1 MAQKNY
7 AQMPTKKL
15 NALLETVTDESE
27 KAAIEEVL
35 VKRGQLAPGDN
46 APATVNPNAEL
57 SAEEQAAI
65 DAANGTDANGTD
77 ADASE
82 KQVAAA
88 KKVKVKLTD
97 EERAALAAKLREEAV
112 GHKCQVVPFNSI
124 EWVNGVV
131 VAIVEEKRTNKCL
144 YAVKADDGRRI
155 IKSYDSELI
164 KIFDETVELT
174 RAPRGGKPKEEL
186 PVWTNEEVEKA
197 VQEVIGNVGKQI
209 KYVETGALGV
219 EIENAPTILGRI
231 ISLVP
236 NKRNHTI
243 LYRIE
248 IQPDEDAPEGTPK
261 KYTHKITTNDKL
273 AIAEELDDEGKKI
286 NEAFIARRN
295 GERKNLTAKTP
306 EEALAIAEQQL
317 KKAEEHKAKA
327 EEQKA
332 KAEAYI
338 EKWTTKIEEI
348 KAKIGKD
355 NSEAEAAPS
364 EENAGSETGTND
376 GQSDDLM

>member
-35 VKRGQLAPGDN
+35 AKRSQLAPDNN

-57 SAEEQAAI
+57 SAEEQTAI
-65 DAANGTDANGTD
+65 DAADGTD

-82 KQVAAA
+82 KPAIA
-88 KKVKVKLTD
+88 KKVKAKSTD

-124 EWVNGVV
+124 EWVNGVI

-144 YAVKADDGRRI
+144 YAVKANDGRRI
-155 IKSYDSELI
+155 VKAYGSELI
-164 KIFDETVELT
+164 KISDEVVELT
-174 RAPRGGKPKEEL
+174 RTPHGGKSSKGEFPEWTHEEIE
-186 PVWTNEEVEKA
+186 NA

-209 KYVETGALGV
+209 SYVETGALGA
-219 EIENAPTILGRI
+219 EIENAPTIFGRI

-236 NKRNHTI
+236 NKHNRTI

-248 IQPDEDAPEGTPK
+248 IQPAEDAPEGTPK
-261 KYTHKITTNDKL
+261 KYAHKVTTNGKL
-273 AIAEELDDEGKKI
+273 VIAEELDDEGKKI

-295 GERKNLTAKTP
+295 GERKTPTVKAP

-327 EEQKA
+327 EA
-332 KAEAYI
+332 SI
-338 EKWTTKIEEI
+338 EKWTAKIEEI
-348 KAKIGKD
+348 KAKIGND

-364 EENAGSETGTND
+364 EENAGSETGAND
-376 GQSDDLM
+376 GQSDDLI

>member
-27 KAAIEEVL
+27 KAAIEKVL
-35 VKRGQLAPGDN
+35 AKRGQLAPGDN

-65 DAANGTDANGTD
+65 DAANGTDA
-77 ADASE
+77 DASE
-82 KQVAAA
+82 KQAATA
-88 KKVKVKLTD
+88 KKVKPTD

-124 EWVNGVV
+124 EWVNGVI

-155 IKSYDSELI
+155 VKAYGSELI
-164 KIFDETVELT
+164 KISDETVELT
-174 RAPRGGKPKEEL
+174 RTPRGGKSKDEL
-186 PVWTNEEVEKA
+186 PEWTHEEIEKA

-209 KYVETGALGV
+209 SYVETGALGA
-219 EIENAPTILGRI
+219 EIKNAPTILGRI

-236 NKRNHTI
+236 NKRNRTI

-248 IQPDEDAPEGTPK
+248 IQPAEDAPEGTPK
-261 KYTHKITTNDKL
+261 KYAHKVTTNDKL

-295 GERKNLTAKTP
+295 GERKTSTAKTP

-327 EEQKA
+327 EA
-332 KAEAYI
+332 SI
-338 EKWTTKIEEI
+338 EKWTAKIEEI
-348 KAKIGKD
+348 KAKISKD

-364 EENAGSETGTND
+364 EENAGSEASAND

>member
-15 NALLETVTDESE
+15 NDLLEKVTDENE
-27 KAAIEEVL
+27 KAAIEQVL
-35 VKRGQLAPGDN
+35 AKRGQLAPGDN
-46 APATVNPNAEL
+46 APATVNPNAKL

-65 DAANGTDANGTD
+65 DAANGTDA
-77 ADASE
+77 DASE
-82 KQVAAA
+82 KQADTA
-88 KKVKVKLTD
+88 KKVKPTD
-97 EERAALAAKLREEAV
+97 EERAALAAKLREEAI

-124 EWVNGVV
+124 EWVNGII

-144 YAVKADDGRRI
+144 YAIKADDGRRI
-155 IKSYDSELI
+155 VKAYGSELI
-164 KIFDETVELT
+164 KISDETVELT
-174 RAPRGGKPKEEL
+174 RTPRGGKSKEEF
-186 PVWTNEEVEKA
+186 PEWTHEEIEKA
-197 VQEVIGNVGKQI
+197 IQEVIGNVGKQI
-209 KYVETGALGV
+209 SYVETGALGA

-248 IQPDEDAPEGTPK
+248 IQPAEDAPEGTPK
-261 KYTHKITTNDKL
+261 KYAHKVTTNDKL

-295 GERKNLTAKTP
+295 GERKTPTAKTP

-327 EEQKA
+327 EA
-332 KAEAYI
+332 SI
-338 EKWTTKIEEI
+338 EKWTAKIEEI
-348 KAKIGKD
+348 KAKIGKEIGKD

-364 EENAGSETGTND
+364 EENAGSETSTND

>member
-35 VKRGQLAPGDN
+35 AKRGQLAPGNN

-65 DAANGTDANGTD
+65 DAANGTDA
-77 ADASE
+77 DASE
-82 KQVAAA
+82 KQAATA
-88 KKVKVKLTD
+88 KKVKAKPTD
-97 EERAALAAKLREEAV
+97 EERVALAAKLREEAV

-124 EWVNGVV
+124 EWVNGVI

-155 IKSYDSELI
+155 VKAYGSELI
-164 KIFDETVELT
+164 KISDEVVELT
-174 RAPRGGKPKEEL
+174 RTPRGGKSKEEL
-186 PVWTNEEVEKA
+186 PEWTHEEIEKA

-209 KYVETGALGV
+209 SYVETGALGA

-248 IQPDEDAPEGTPK
+248 IQPAEDAPEGTPK
-261 KYTHKITTNDKL
+261 KYAHKVTTNDKL

-295 GERKNLTAKTP
+295 GERKTPTAKTP

-327 EEQKA
+327 EA
-332 KAEAYI
+332 SI
-338 EKWTTKIEEI
+338 EKWTAKIEEI
-348 KAKIGKD
+348 KVKIGKD

-364 EENAGSETGTND
+364 EENAGSETGANE

>member
-27 KAAIEEVL
+27 KAAIEKVL
-35 VKRGQLAPGDN
+35 AMRGQLAHGND

-65 DAANGTDANGTD
+65 DAANGSD
-77 ADASE
+77 ADAPGKPATE
-82 KQVAAA
+82 
-88 KKVKVKLTD
+88 KKVKVKPTD
-97 EERAALAAKLREEAV
+97 EERAALAAKLREEVV

-124 EWVNGVV
+124 EWVNGVI

-155 IKSYDSELI
+155 VKAYGSELI
-164 KIFDETVELT
+164 KISEEVVELT
-174 RAPRGGKPKEEL
+174 RAPRDHKGAKEEL
-186 PVWTNEEVEKA
+186 PEWTHEEIEKA

-209 KYVETGALGV
+209 SYVETGALGA

-248 IQPDEDAPEGTPK
+248 IQPAEDAPEGTPK
-261 KYTHKITTNDKL
+261 KYAHKVTTNDKL

-295 GERKNLTAKTP
+295 GERKTPTAKTP

-327 EEQKA
+327 EA
-332 KAEAYI
+332 SI
-338 EKWTTKIEEI
+338 EKWTAKIEEI

-355 NSEAEAAPS
+355 NSKAEAAPS
-364 EENAGSETGTND
+364 EENAGSEKSEDN
-376 GQSDDLM
+376 DLM

>member
-27 KAAIEEVL
+27 KAAIEDVL
-35 VKRGQLAPGDN
+35 TKRGQFAPGDN

-65 DAANGTDANGTD
+65 DAVNGTD

-82 KQVAAA
+82 KPATA
-88 KKVKVKLTD
+88 KKVKVKPTD
-97 EERAALAAKLREEAV
+97 EERAALAAKLREKAV

-124 EWVNGVV
+124 EWVNGVI

-155 IKSYDSELI
+155 VKAYGSELI
-164 KIFDETVELT
+164 KVSDEVVELT
-174 RAPRGGKPKEEL
+174 RTPRGGKSSKEEL
-186 PVWTNEEVEKA
+186 PEWTHEEIEEA

-209 KYVETGALGV
+209 SYVETGALGA

-248 IQPDEDAPEGTPK
+248 IQPAEDAPEGTPK
-261 KYTHKITTNDKL
+261 KYAHKVTTNGKL

-295 GERKNLTAKTP
+295 GEYKTTAAKTP

-327 EEQKA
+327 EA
-332 KAEAYI
+332 SI
-338 EKWTTKIEEI
+338 EKWTAKIEEI
-348 KAKIGKD
+348 KVKIDKD
-355 NSEAEAAPS
+355 NSEVEAAPS
-364 EENAGSETGTND
+364 EENAGSETGANE

>member
-35 VKRGQLAPGDN
+35 AKRGQLAPGDN

-65 DAANGTDANGTD
+65 DAANGTDA
-77 ADASE
+77 DASE
-82 KQVAAA
+82 KQAATA
-88 KKVKVKLTD
+88 KKVKVKPTD
-97 EERAALAAKLREEAV
+97 EERTALAAKLREEAV

-124 EWVNGVV
+124 EWVNGVI

-155 IKSYDSELI
+155 VKAYGSELI
-164 KIFDETVELT
+164 KISDETVELT
-174 RAPRGGKPKEEL
+174 RTPRGGKSSKEEL
-186 PVWTNEEVEKA
+186 PEWTHEEIEKA
-197 VQEVIGNVGKQI
+197 IQEVIGNVGKQI
-209 KYVETGALGV
+209 SYVETGALGA

-248 IQPDEDAPEGTPK
+248 IQPAEDAPEGTPK
-261 KYTHKITTNDKL
+261 KYAHKVTTNDKL

-295 GERKNLTAKTP
+295 GERKTPTAKTP

-327 EEQKA
+327 EA
-332 KAEAYI
+332 SI
-338 EKWTTKIEEI
+338 EKWTAKIEEI

-364 EENAGSETGTND
+364 EENAGSETGAND

>member
-7 AQMPTKKL
+7 AQMSTKKL
-15 NALLETVTDESE
+15 NALLETVTDENE
-27 KAAIEEVL
+27 KAAIEKVL
-35 VKRGQLAPGDN
+35 TKRGQLAAGNN

-57 SAEEQAAI
+57 SAEEKAAI
-65 DAANGTDANGTD
+65 DAANGTDAE
-77 ADASE
+77 ASGKPATE
-82 KQVAAA
+82 KKKA
-88 KKVKVKLTD
+88 KVKPTD
-97 EERAALAAKLREEAV
+97 EERATLAAKLREEAV

-124 EWVNGVV
+124 EWVNGVI

-155 IKSYDSELI
+155 VKAYGSELI
-164 KIFDETVELT
+164 KISDETVELT
-174 RAPRGGKPKEEL
+174 RTPRGGKSKDEL
-186 PVWTNEEVEKA
+186 PKWTHEEIEKA
-197 VQEVIGNVGKQI
+197 IQEVIGNVGKQI
-209 KYVETGALGV
+209 SYVETGALGA
-219 EIENAPTILGRI
+219 EIENAPTIIGRI

-248 IQPDEDAPEGTPK
+248 IQPAEDAPEGTPK
-261 KYTHKITTNDKL
+261 KYAHKVTTNNKL

-295 GERKNLTAKTP
+295 GERKTPTAKTP

-327 EEQKA
+327 EA
-332 KAEAYI
+332 SI
-338 EKWTTKIEEI
+338 EKWTAKIEEI

-355 NSEAEAAPS
+355 NSDAEATPS
-364 EENAGSETGTND
+364 EENTDSEANTND
-376 GQSDDLM
+376 GKGDDLM

>member
-7 AQMPTKKL
+7 AQMSTKKL

-27 KAAIEEVL
+27 KAAIEKVL
-35 VKRGQLAPGDN
+35 AKRGQLASNND

-65 DAANGTDANGTD
+65 DAANGSD
-77 ADASE
+77 ADAPGKPATE
-82 KQVAAA
+82 
-88 KKVKVKLTD
+88 KKVKVKPTD

-124 EWVNGVV
+124 EWVNGVI

-155 IKSYDSELI
+155 VKAYGSELI
-164 KIFDETVELT
+164 KISDETVELT
-174 RAPRGGKPKEEL
+174 RTPRGGKSKDEL
-186 PVWTNEEVEKA
+186 PEWTHEEIEKA

-209 KYVETGALGV
+209 SYVETGALGA

-248 IQPDEDAPEGTPK
+248 IQPAEDAPEGTPK
-261 KYTHKITTNDKL
+261 KYAHKVTTNDKL

-295 GERKNLTAKTP
+295 GERKTPTAKTP

-327 EEQKA
+327 EA
-332 KAEAYI
+332 SI
-338 EKWTTKIEEI
+338 EKWTAKIEEI

-364 EENAGSETGTND
+364 EENAGSETGAND

>member
-15 NALLETVTDESE
+15 NALLETVTDENE
-27 KAAIEEVL
+27 KAAIEQVL
-35 VKRGQLAPGDN
+35 AKRGQLASGDN
-46 APATVNPNAEL
+46 APATMNPNAEL

-65 DAANGTDANGTD
+65 DAANGTDA
-77 ADASE
+77 DASE
-82 KQVAAA
+82 KQAANTKKA
-88 KKVKVKLTD
+88 KVKPTD
-97 EERAALAAKLREEAV
+97 EERAALAAKLREESV

-124 EWVNGVV
+124 EWVNGVI

-155 IKSYDSELI
+155 VKAYGSELI
-164 KIFDETVELT
+164 KISDEVVELT
-174 RAPRGGKPKEEL
+174 RTPRGKSSKEEL
-186 PVWTNEEVEKA
+186 PEWTHEEIEKA
-197 VQEVIGNVGKQI
+197 IQEVIGNVGKQI
-209 KYVETGALGV
+209 SYVETGALGA

-248 IQPDEDAPEGTPK
+248 IQPADDATEGTPK
-261 KYTHKITTNDKL
+261 KYAHKVTTNDKL

-295 GERKNLTAKTP
+295 GERKTPTAKTP

-327 EEQKA
+327 EA
-332 KAEAYI
+332 SI
-338 EKWTTKIEEI
+338 EKWTAKIEEI

>member
-7 AQMPTKKL
+7 EQMPTKKL

-27 KAAIEEVL
+27 KAAIEKVL
-35 VKRGQLAPGDN
+35 AKRGQLAPGDN

-65 DAANGTDANGTD
+65 DAANGTDA
-77 ADASE
+77 DASE
-82 KQVAAA
+82 KQAATA
-88 KKVKVKLTD
+88 KNVKVKPTD

-124 EWVNGVV
+124 EWVNGVI

-155 IKSYDSELI
+155 VKSYDSELI
-164 KIFDETVELT
+164 KISDEVVDLT
-174 RAPRGGKPKEEL
+174 RAPHGGKSKEEL
-186 PVWTNEEVEKA
+186 PKWTHEEVKKA

-209 KYVETGALGV
+209 SYVETGALGA

-248 IQPDEDAPEGTPK
+248 IQPAEDAPEGTPK
-261 KYTHKITTNDKL
+261 KFAHKITTNDKL

-295 GERKNLTAKTP
+295 GKCKTPTTKTP

-327 EEQKA
+327 EA
-332 KAEAYI
+332 SV
-338 EKWTTKIEEI
+338 EKWTAKIEEI

-364 EENAGSETGTND
+364 EENAGSETGAND

>member
-35 VKRGQLAPGDN
+35 AKRGQLAPGDN
-46 APATVNPNAEL
+46 TPATVNPNAEL

-65 DAANGTDANGTD
+65 DAANGTDA
-77 ADASE
+77 DASE
-82 KQVAAA
+82 KPATA
-88 KKVKVKLTD
+88 KKVKAKPTD
-97 EERAALAAKLREEAV
+97 EERATLAAKLREEAV

-124 EWVNGVV
+124 EWVNGVI

-155 IKSYDSELI
+155 VKAYGSELI
-164 KIFDETVELT
+164 KISDEVVELT
-174 RAPRGGKPKEEL
+174 RTPRGGKSSKDEL
-186 PVWTNEEVEKA
+186 PEWTHEEIEKA

-209 KYVETGALGV
+209 SYVETGALGA

-248 IQPDEDAPEGTPK
+248 IQPAEDAPEGTPK
-261 KYTHKITTNDKL
+261 KYAHKVTTNDKL

-295 GERKNLTAKTP
+295 GERKTPTAKTP

-327 EEQKA
+327 EA
-332 KAEAYI
+332 SI
-338 EKWTTKIEEI
+338 EKWTAKIEEI

-364 EENAGSETGTND
+364 EENAGSETGAND

>member
-27 KAAIEEVL
+27 KAAIEKVL
-35 VKRGQLAPGDN
+35 AKRGQLAPGDN

-65 DAANGTDANGTD
+65 DAANGTDAY
-77 ADASE
+77 ASE
-82 KQVAAA
+82 KQAATA
-88 KKVKVKLTD
+88 KKVKVKPTD

-124 EWVNGVV
+124 EWVNGVI

-155 IKSYDSELI
+155 VKAYGSELI
-164 KIFDETVELT
+164 KISDEVVELT
-174 RAPRGGKPKEEL
+174 RAPRGGKSKDEL
-186 PVWTNEEVEKA
+186 PEWTHEEIEKA
-197 VQEVIGNVGKQI
+197 VQGVIGNVGKQI
-209 KYVETGALGV
+209 SYVETGALGA

-248 IQPDEDAPEGTPK
+248 IQPAEDAPEGTPK
-261 KYTHKITTNDKL
+261 KYAHKVTTNDKL

-295 GERKNLTAKTP
+295 GERKTPTAKTP

-327 EEQKA
+327 EA
-332 KAEAYI
+332 SI
-338 EKWTTKIEEI
+338 EKWTAKIEEI

-364 EENAGSETGTND
+364 EENAGSETCTND

>member
-35 VKRGQLAPGDN
+35 AKRGQLAPGDN

-65 DAANGTDANGTD
+65 DAANGTDA
-77 ADASE
+77 DASE
-82 KQVAAA
+82 KQAATA
-88 KKVKVKLTD
+88 KKVKPTD

-124 EWVNGVV
+124 KWVNGVI

-155 IKSYDSELI
+155 VKAYGSELI
-164 KIFDETVELT
+164 KISDEVVELT
-174 RAPRGGKPKEEL
+174 RTPRGGKSKDEL
-186 PVWTNEEVEKA
+186 PVWTHEEIEKA

-209 KYVETGALGV
+209 SYVETGALGA

-248 IQPDEDAPEGTPK
+248 IQPAEDAPEGSPK
-261 KYTHKITTNDKL
+261 MYAHKVTTNNKL
-273 AIAEELDDEGKKI
+273 AIAEELDDEGKMI
-286 NEAFIARRN
+286 NEAYIARRN
-295 GERKNLTAKTP
+295 GERKTSMTKNP

-317 KKAEEHKAKA
+317 KRAEEHKAKA
-327 EEQKA
+327 EA
-332 KAEAYI
+332 LI
-338 EKWTTKIEEI
+338 EKWTAKIEEI
-348 KAKIGKD
+348 KARIGKD

-364 EENAGSETGTND
+364 EENAGSETGAND
-376 GQSDDLM
+376 GQRDDLM

>member
-35 VKRGQLAPGDN
+35 AKRGQFAHGDN

-65 DAANGTDANGTD
+65 DAANGTDA
-77 ADASE
+77 DASE
-82 KQVAAA
+82 KQAATV
-88 KKVKVKLTD
+88 KKVKVKPTD

-124 EWVNGVV
+124 EWVNGVIA
-131 VAIVEEKRTNKCL
+131 AIVEEKRTNKCL

-155 IKSYDSELI
+155 VKAYGSELI
-164 KIFDETVELT
+164 KISDEVVELT
-174 RAPRGGKPKEEL
+174 RTPRGGGKSKEEL
-186 PVWTNEEVEKA
+186 PEWTHDEVEKA

-209 KYVETGALGV
+209 SYVETGALGV

-248 IQPDEDAPEGTPK
+248 IQPAEDAPEGTPK
-261 KYTHKITTNDKL
+261 KYAHKITTNNKL

-295 GERKNLTAKTP
+295 GDRKTLTAKTP

-317 KKAEEHKAKA
+317 KKAEEHKAN
-327 EEQKA
+327 
-332 KAEAYI
+332 AEAFI
-338 EKWTTKIEEI
+338 EKWTARIEEI

-364 EENAGSETGTND
+364 EENAGSETGAND
-376 GQSDDLM
+376 GHSDDLM

>member
-27 KAAIEEVL
+27 KAAIEKVL
-35 VKRGQLAPGDN
+35 AKRGQLASNND

-65 DAANGTDANGTD
+65 DAANGSD
-77 ADASE
+77 ADAPGKPATE
-82 KQVAAA
+82 
-88 KKVKVKLTD
+88 KKVKVKPTD

-124 EWVNGVV
+124 EWVNGVI

-155 IKSYDSELI
+155 VKAYGSELI
-164 KIFDETVELT
+164 KISEEVVELT
-174 RAPRGGKPKEEL
+174 RAPRGHKGASKEEL
-186 PVWTNEEVEKA
+186 PEWTHEEIDKA
-197 VQEVIGNVGKQI
+197 VQDVIGNVGKQI
-209 KYVETGALGV
+209 SYVETGALGA

-231 ISLVP
+231 VSLVP

-248 IQPDEDAPEGTPK
+248 IQPAEDAPEGTPK
-261 KYTHKITTNDKL
+261 KYAHKVTTNDKL

-295 GERKNLTAKTP
+295 GERKTPTAKTP

-327 EEQKA
+327 EA
-332 KAEAYI
+332 SI
-338 EKWTTKIEEI
+338 EKWTAKIEEI

-364 EENAGSETGTND
+364 EENAGSETGAND
-376 GQSDDLM
+376 GQSDSLM

>member
-27 KAAIEEVL
+27 KAAIEDVL
-35 VKRGQLAPGDN
+35 AKRGQLAPGDN

-65 DAANGTDANGTD
+65 DAANGTE

-82 KQVAAA
+82 KHATTA
-88 KKVKVKLTD
+88 KKVKPTD
-97 EERAALAAKLREEAV
+97 EERAALAAKLREEAI

-124 EWVNGVV
+124 EWVNGVI

-144 YAVKADDGRRI
+144 YAVKAVDGRRI
-155 IKSYDSELI
+155 VKSYDSELI
-164 KIFDETVELT
+164 KISDEVVELT
-174 RAPRGGKPKEEL
+174 RTPHRSGKPKEEL
-186 PVWTNEEVEKA
+186 PKWTYEEIEKA

-209 KYVETGALGV
+209 RYVETGALGA
-219 EIENAPTILGRI
+219 EIENAPTIHGRI

-236 NKRNHTI
+236 IRRNHTI

-248 IQPDEDAPEGTPK
+248 IQPAEDAPEGTPK
-261 KYTHKITTNDKL
+261 KYAHKVTTNDKL
-273 AIAEELDDEGKKI
+273 IIAEELDDEGKKI

-295 GERKNLTAKTP
+295 RECKIPTAKTP

-317 KKAEEHKAKA
+317 KKAEDHKAKA
-327 EEQKA
+327 EA
-332 KAEAYI
+332 SI
-338 EKWTTKIEEI
+338 EKWTAKIEEI
-348 KAKIGKD
+348 KVEIGKD

-364 EENAGSETGTND
+364 EENAGSETGAND

>member
-7 AQMPTKKL
+7 AQMSTKKL

-27 KAAIEEVL
+27 KAAIEKVL
-35 VKRGQLAPGDN
+35 AKRGQLAHGND

-65 DAANGTDANGTD
+65 DAANGTDA
-77 ADASE
+77 DASGKPATE
-82 KQVAAA
+82 
-88 KKVKVKLTD
+88 KKVKVKPTD

-124 EWVNGVV
+124 EWVNGVI

-155 IKSYDSELI
+155 VKAYGSELI
-164 KIFDETVELT
+164 KISEEVVELT
-174 RAPRGGKPKEEL
+174 RTPRGHKGAKEEL
-186 PVWTNEEVEKA
+186 PEWTHEEIEKA

-209 KYVETGALGV
+209 SYVETGALGA

-248 IQPDEDAPEGTPK
+248 IQPAEDAPEGTPK
-261 KYTHKITTNDKL
+261 KYAHKVTTNDKL

-295 GERKNLTAKTP
+295 GERKTPTAKTP

-327 EEQKA
+327 EA
-332 KAEAYI
+332 SI
-338 EKWTTKIEEI
+338 EKWTAKIEEI

-355 NSEAEAAPS
+355 NSEVEAVPS
-364 EENAGSETGTND
+364 EENAGSEKSEDN
-376 GQSDDLM
+376 DLM

>member
-7 AQMPTKKL
+7 AQMSTKKL

-35 VKRGQLAPGDN
+35 AKRGQLAPGDN

-65 DAANGTDANGTD
+65 DAANGTDAD
-77 ADASE
+77 AYE
-82 KQVAAA
+82 KQAATA
-88 KKVKVKLTD
+88 KKVKVKPTD

-124 EWVNGVV
+124 EWVNGVI

-155 IKSYDSELI
+155 VKAYGSELI
-164 KIFDETVELT
+164 KISDEVVELT
-174 RAPRGGKPKEEL
+174 RTPRGGKSSKEEL
-186 PVWTNEEVEKA
+186 PEWTHEEIEKA

-209 KYVETGALGV
+209 SYVETGALGA

-248 IQPDEDAPEGTPK
+248 IQPAEDAPEGTPK
-261 KYTHKITTNDKL
+261 KYAHKVTTNDKL

-295 GERKNLTAKTP
+295 GERKTPTAKTP

-327 EEQKA
+327 EA
-332 KAEAYI
+332 SI
-338 EKWTTKIEEI
+338 EKWTAKIEEI

>member
-15 NALLETVTDESE
+15 NALLETVTDEKE
-27 KAAIEEVL
+27 KAAIEKVL
-35 VKRGQLAPGDN
+35 AKRGQFASSND
-46 APATVNPNAEL
+46 APATVNPNTEL

-65 DAANGTDANGTD
+65 DAANGTDA
-77 ADASE
+77 DASE
-82 KQVAAA
+82 KQAANTV
-88 KKVKVKLTD
+88 KKVKVKPTD

-124 EWVNGVV
+124 EWINGVI

-144 YAVKADDGRRI
+144 YAVKANDGRRI
-155 IKSYDSELI
+155 VKAYGSELI
-164 KIFDETVELT
+164 KISEEVVELT
-174 RAPRGGKPKEEL
+174 RAPRGHNGTSKEEL
-186 PVWTNEEVEKA
+186 PEWTHEEIDKA
-197 VQEVIGNVGKQI
+197 VQDVIGNVGKQI
-209 KYVETGALGV
+209 SYVETGALGA

-231 ISLVP
+231 VSLVP

-248 IQPDEDAPEGTPK
+248 IQPAEDAPEGTPK
-261 KYTHKITTNDKL
+261 KYAHKVTTNDKL
-273 AIAEELDDEGKKI
+273 TIAEELDDEGKKI

-295 GERKNLTAKTP
+295 GERKTPTAKTP

-327 EEQKA
+327 EA
-332 KAEAYI
+332 SI
-338 EKWTTKIEEI
+338 EKWTAKIEEI

-364 EENAGSETGTND
+364 EENTGSETDANEGH
-376 GQSDDLM
+376 SDDLM

>member
-27 KAAIEEVL
+27 KAAIENVL
-35 VKRGQLAPGDN
+35 ASRGQLAPGDN
-46 APATVNPNAEL
+46 APATVNPNADL

-65 DAANGTDANGTD
+65 DAANGADTDAP
-77 ADASE
+77 E
-82 KQVAAA
+82 KQAATA
-88 KKVKVKLTD
+88 KKVKPTD
-97 EERAALAAKLREEAV
+97 EERAALAAKLREEAI

-124 EWVNGVV
+124 EWVNGVI

-155 IKSYDSELI
+155 VKAYGSELI
-164 KIFDETVELT
+164 KISDEVVELT
-174 RAPRGGKPKEEL
+174 RVPHKPKNEL
-186 PVWTNEEVEKA
+186 PEWTHEEVEKA

-209 KYVETGALGV
+209 SYVETGALGV

-236 NKRNHTI
+236 NRRNHTV

-248 IQPDEDAPEGTPK
+248 IQPTEDAPEGTPK
-261 KYTHKITTNDKL
+261 KYTHKITTNNKL

-295 GERKNLTAKTP
+295 REHTIPTAKTP

-327 EEQKA
+327 EA
-332 KAEAYI
+332 SI
-338 EKWTTKIEEI
+338 EKWTAKIEEI
-348 KAKIGKD
+348 KAKIGED
-355 NSEAEAAPS
+355 NSEAEAASS
-364 EENAGSETGTND
+364 EENADSETDANG

>member
-35 VKRGQLAPGDN
+35 AKRGQLAHGND

-65 DAANGTDANGTD
+65 DAANGSD
-77 ADASE
+77 ADAPGKPATE
-82 KQVAAA
+82 
-88 KKVKVKLTD
+88 KKVKVKPTD

-124 EWVNGVV
+124 EWVNGVI

-155 IKSYDSELI
+155 VKAYGSELI
-164 KIFDETVELT
+164 KISEEVVELT
-174 RAPRGGKPKEEL
+174 RAPRGHKGAKEEL
-186 PVWTNEEVEKA
+186 PEWTHEEIEKA
-197 VQEVIGNVGKQI
+197 VQEVISNVGKQI
-209 KYVETGALGV
+209 SYVETGALGA

-248 IQPDEDAPEGTPK
+248 IQPAEDAPEGTPK
-261 KYTHKITTNDKL
+261 KYAHKVTTNDKL

-295 GERKNLTAKTP
+295 GERKTPTAKTP

-327 EEQKA
+327 EA
-332 KAEAYI
+332 SI
-338 EKWTTKIEEI
+338 EKWTAKIEEI

-364 EENAGSETGTND
+364 EENAGSEKSEDN
-376 GQSDDLM
+376 DLM

>member
-27 KAAIEEVL
+27 KAAIEKVL
-35 VKRGQLAPGDN
+35 AKRGQLAPGDN

-65 DAANGTDANGTD
+65 DAANGTDA
-77 ADASE
+77 DASE
-82 KQVAAA
+82 KQAATA
-88 KKVKVKLTD
+88 KKVKVKPTD

-124 EWVNGVV
+124 KWVNGVI
-131 VAIVEEKRTNKCL
+131 VAIIEEKRTNKCL

-155 IKSYDSELI
+155 VKGYGSELI
-164 KIFDETVELT
+164 KISDEVVELT
-174 RAPRGGKPKEEL
+174 HTPRGGKSKGGL
-186 PVWTNEEVEKA
+186 PWWTHEEVEKA

-209 KYVETGALGV
+209 SYVETGALGA

-236 NKRNHTI
+236 NRRYHTI

-248 IQPDEDAPEGTPK
+248 IQPAEDAPEGTPK
-261 KYTHKITTNDKL
+261 KYAHKVTTNDKL

-295 GERKNLTAKTP
+295 REHKTPTTKTP

-317 KKAEEHKAKA
+317 KRAEEH
-327 EEQKA
+327 KA

-338 EKWTTKIEEI
+338 EKWTAKIEEI
-348 KAKIGKD
+348 KAKISKD

>member
-15 NALLETVTDESE
+15 NALLKSVTDENE
-27 KAAIEEVL
+27 KAAIEQVL
-35 VKRGQLAPGDN
+35 AKRGQLASGDN
-46 APATVNPNAEL
+46 APATMNPNAEL

-65 DAANGTDANGTD
+65 DAANGTDA
-77 ADASE
+77 DASE
-82 KQVAAA
+82 KQAANTKKA
-88 KKVKVKLTD
+88 KVKPTD

-124 EWVNGVV
+124 EWVNGVI

-155 IKSYDSELI
+155 VKAYGSELI
-164 KIFDETVELT
+164 KISDETVELT
-174 RAPRGGKPKEEL
+174 RTPRGKSSKEEL
-186 PVWTNEEVEKA
+186 PEWTHEEIEKA
-197 VQEVIGNVGKQI
+197 VQEVISNVGKQI
-209 KYVETGALGV
+209 SYVETGALGA

-248 IQPDEDAPEGTPK
+248 IQPAEDAPEGTPK
-261 KYTHKITTNDKL
+261 KYAHKVTTNDKL
-273 AIAEELDDEGKKI
+273 AIAEELDYEGKKI

-295 GERKNLTAKTP
+295 GERKTPTAKTP

-327 EEQKA
+327 EA
-332 KAEAYI
+332 SI
-338 EKWTTKIEEI
+338 EKWTAKIEEI

-364 EENAGSETGTND
+364 EENAGSETSTND

>member
-35 VKRGQLAPGDN
+35 AKRGQLTPSDN

-65 DAANGTDANGTD
+65 DAANGTDA
-77 ADASE
+77 DASE
-82 KQVAAA
+82 KQADTA
-88 KKVKVKLTD
+88 KKVKVKPTD

-124 EWVNGVV
+124 EWVNGVI

-155 IKSYDSELI
+155 VKAYGSELI
-164 KIFDETVELT
+164 KISDETVELT
-174 RAPRGGKPKEEL
+174 RAPRGGKSSKEEL
-186 PVWTNEEVEKA
+186 PEWTHEEIEKA

-209 KYVETGALGV
+209 SYVETGALGA

-248 IQPDEDAPEGTPK
+248 IQPAEDAPDGTPK
-261 KYTHKITTNDKL
+261 KYAHKVTTNDKL

-295 GERKNLTAKTP
+295 GERKTPTAKTP

-327 EEQKA
+327 EA
-332 KAEAYI
+332 SI
-338 EKWTTKIEEI
+338 EKWTAKIEEI

-364 EENAGSETGTND
+364 EENAGSETSAND

>member
-27 KAAIEEVL
+27 KAAIEKVL
-35 VKRGQLAPGDN
+35 AKRGKLEHGDN

-65 DAANGTDANGTD
+65 DAANVTD

-82 KQVAAA
+82 KQAATA
-88 KKVKVKLTD
+88 KKVKVKPTD
-97 EERAALAAKLREEAV
+97 EERAALAAKLREEAI
-112 GHKCQVVPFNSI
+112 GHKCQVVPYNSI
-124 EWVNGVV
+124 KWVNGVI
-131 VAIVEEKRTNKCL
+131 VAIVEEKRTNRCL

-155 IKSYDSELI
+155 VKAYDSELI
-164 KIFDETVELT
+164 KISDEVVELT
-174 RAPRGGKPKEEL
+174 RAPRGGKSKEEL
-186 PVWTNEEVEKA
+186 PEWTHEEIEKA
-197 VQEVIGNVGKQI
+197 IQEVIGNVGKQI
-209 KYVETGALGV
+209 SYVETGALGA

-248 IQPDEDAPEGTPK
+248 IQPAEDAPEGTPK
-261 KYTHKITTNDKL
+261 YAHKVTTNDKL

-286 NEAFIARRN
+286 YEAFIARRN
-295 GERKNLTAKTP
+295 RGRKTPTAKTP

-327 EEQKA
+327 EA
-332 KAEAYI
+332 SV
-338 EKWTTKIEEI
+338 EKWTAKIEEI

-355 NSEAEAAPS
+355 NSDAEAAPS
-364 EENAGSETGTND
+364 KENAGSETGAND

>member
-15 NALLETVTDESE
+15 NALLEKTTDENE
-27 KAAIEEVL
+27 KAAIEKVL
-35 VKRGQLAPGDN
+35 AKRGQLAPGDN

-65 DAANGTDANGTD
+65 DAANGTE

-82 KQVAAA
+82 KQAAST
-88 KKVKVKLTD
+88 KKVKVKPTD
-97 EERAALAAKLREEAV
+97 EERIALAAKLREEAV

-124 EWVNGVV
+124 EWVNGVI

-155 IKSYDSELI
+155 VKAYGSELI
-164 KIFDETVELT
+164 KISDEVVELT
-174 RAPRGGKPKEEL
+174 RTPRGKSSKEEL
-186 PVWTNEEVEKA
+186 PEWTHEEIEKA
-197 VQEVIGNVGKQI
+197 IQEVIGNVGKQI
-209 KYVETGALGV
+209 SYVETGALGA

-248 IQPDEDAPEGTPK
+248 IQPAEDAPEGTPK
-261 KYTHKITTNDKL
+261 KYAHKVTSNDKL

-295 GERKNLTAKTP
+295 GERKTPTAKTP

-327 EEQKA
+327 EA
-332 KAEAYI
+332 SI
-338 EKWTTKIEEI
+338 EKWTAKIEEI

-364 EENAGSETGTND
+364 EENAGSETGTNE

>member
-35 VKRGQLAPGDN
+35 TKRGQLAPGDN

-65 DAANGTDANGTD
+65 DAANGTDA
-77 ADASE
+77 DASE
-82 KQVAAA
+82 KQAATA
-88 KKVKVKLTD
+88 KKVKAKPTD

-124 EWVNGVV
+124 EWVNGVII
-131 VAIVEEKRTNKCL
+131 AIIEEKRTNKCL

-155 IKSYDSELI
+155 VKAYDSELI
-164 KIFDETVELT
+164 KISDEVVELT
-174 RAPRGGKPKEEL
+174 RTPRGGKSKDEL
-186 PVWTNEEVEKA
+186 PEWTNEEIEKA

-209 KYVETGALGV
+209 SYVETGALGA
-219 EIENAPTILGRI
+219 EIENAPTIIGRI

-248 IQPDEDAPEGTPK
+248 IQPAEDAPEGTPK
-261 KYTHKITTNDKL
+261 KYAHKVTTNDKL

-295 GERKNLTAKTP
+295 GERKTPTAKTP

-327 EEQKA
+327 EA
-332 KAEAYI
+332 SI
-338 EKWTTKIEEI
+338 EKWTAKIEEI

-364 EENAGSETGTND
+364 EENAGSETSAND

>member
-1 MAQKNY
+1 M
-7 AQMPTKKL
+7 T
-15 NALLETVTDESE
+15 
-27 KAAIEEVL
+27 
-35 VKRGQLAPGDN
+35 
-46 APATVNPNAEL
+46 
-57 SAEEQAAI
+57 
-65 DAANGTDANGTD
+65 
-77 ADASE
+77 
-82 KQVAAA
+82 
-88 KKVKVKLTD
+88 
-97 EERAALAAKLREEAV
+97 
-112 GHKCQVVPFNSI
+112 
-124 EWVNGVV
+124 
-131 VAIVEEKRTNKCL
+131 RT
-144 YAVKADDGRRI
+144 
-155 IKSYDSELI
+155 
-164 KIFDETVELT
+164 
-174 RAPRGGKPKEEL
+174 PRGGKSKDEL
-186 PVWTNEEVEKA
+186 PEWTHEEIEKA

-209 KYVETGALGV
+209 SYVETGALGA

-248 IQPDEDAPEGTPK
+248 IQPAEDAPEGTPK
-261 KYTHKITTNDKL
+261 KYAHKVTTNDKL

-295 GERKNLTAKTP
+295 GERKTPTAKTP

-327 EEQKA
+327 EA
-332 KAEAYI
+332 SI

>member
-15 NALLETVTDESE
+15 NALLEKVTDENE
-27 KAAIEEVL
+27 KAAIEQVL
-35 VKRGQLAPGDN
+35 AKRGQLASGDN
-46 APATVNPNAEL
+46 APATMNPNAEL

-65 DAANGTDANGTD
+65 DAANGTDA
-77 ADASE
+77 DASE
-82 KQVAAA
+82 KQAANTKKA
-88 KKVKVKLTD
+88 KVKPTD
-97 EERAALAAKLREEAV
+97 EERAAIAAKLREEAV

-124 EWVNGVV
+124 EWVNGVI

-155 IKSYDSELI
+155 VKAYGSELI
-164 KIFDETVELT
+164 KISDEVVELT
-174 RAPRGGKPKEEL
+174 RTPRGKSSKEEL
-186 PVWTNEEVEKA
+186 PEWTHEEIEKA

-209 KYVETGALGV
+209 SYVETGALGA
-219 EIENAPTILGRI
+219 EIENAQTILGRI

-248 IQPDEDAPEGTPK
+248 IQPAEDAPEGTPK
-261 KYTHKITTNDKL
+261 KYAHKVTTNDKL

-295 GERKNLTAKTP
+295 GERKTPTAKTP

-327 EEQKA
+327 EA
-332 KAEAYI
+332 SI
-338 EKWTTKIEEI
+338 EKWTAKIEEI

-364 EENAGSETGTND
+364 EENAGSETGANE
-376 GQSDDLM
+376 GQSDDIM

>member
-1 MAQKNY
+1 MVQKNY

-35 VKRGQLAPGDN
+35 AKRGQLAHGND

-65 DAANGTDANGTD
+65 DAANGSD

-82 KQVAAA
+82 KQAANAA
-88 KKVKVKLTD
+88 KKIKVKPTD

-124 EWVNGVV
+124 EWVNGVI
-131 VAIVEEKRTNKCL
+131 VAIIEEKRTNKCL
-144 YAVKADDGRRI
+144 YAVKANDGRRI
-155 IKSYDSELI
+155 VKAYGSELI
-164 KIFDETVELT
+164 KISEEVVELT
-174 RAPRGGKPKEEL
+174 RTPRGHKGAKEEL
-186 PVWTNEEVEKA
+186 PEWTHEEIEKA

-209 KYVETGALGV
+209 SYVETGALGA
-219 EIENAPTILGRI
+219 EIENAPTIIGRI

-248 IQPDEDAPEGTPK
+248 IQPAEDAPEGTPK
-261 KYTHKITTNDKL
+261 KYAHKITTNDKL
-273 AIAEELDDEGKKI
+273 AIAEEFDDEGKKI

-295 GERKNLTAKTP
+295 GERKTPTAKTP

-327 EEQKA
+327 EA
-332 KAEAYI
+332 SI
-338 EKWTTKIEEI
+338 EKWTAKIEEI

-364 EENAGSETGTND
+364 EENAGSEKSEDN
-376 GQSDDLM
+376 DLM

>member
-1 MAQKNY
+1 MATKNY

-27 KAAIEEVL
+27 KAAIENVL
-35 VKRGQLAPGDN
+35 AKRGQLAPGDN

-65 DAANGTDANGTD
+65 DAANGTDA
-77 ADASE
+77 DASE
-82 KQVAAA
+82 KQAATA
-88 KKVKVKLTD
+88 KKVKAKQTD

-124 EWVNGVV
+124 EWVNGVI
-131 VAIVEEKRTNKCL
+131 VAIIEEKRTNKCL

-155 IKSYDSELI
+155 VKAYGSELI
-164 KIFDETVELT
+164 KISDEVVELT
-174 RAPRGGKPKEEL
+174 RTPRGGKSKEEL
-186 PVWTNEEVEKA
+186 PEWTHEEIEKA

-209 KYVETGALGV
+209 SYVETGALGA
-219 EIENAPTILGRI
+219 EIKNAPTILGRI

-248 IQPDEDAPEGTPK
+248 IQPAEDAPEGTPK
-261 KYTHKITTNDKL
+261 KYAHKVTTNDKL

-295 GERKNLTAKTP
+295 GERKTPTAKTP

-317 KKAEEHKAKA
+317 KKAEEY
-327 EEQKA
+327 KA
-332 KAEAYI
+332 KAEASI
-338 EKWTTKIEEI
+338 EKWTAKIEEI

-364 EENAGSETGTND
+364 EENAGSETGAND

>member
-15 NALLETVTDESE
+15 NAMLETVTDESE

-35 VKRGQLAPGDN
+35 AKRGQLAPGDN

-65 DAANGTDANGTD
+65 DAANGTDA
-77 ADASE
+77 DASE
-82 KQVAAA
+82 KQAATA
-88 KKVKVKLTD
+88 KKVKIKPTD
-97 EERAALAAKLREEAV
+97 EERAALAAKLREEVV

-124 EWVNGVV
+124 EWVNGVI
-131 VAIVEEKRTNKCL
+131 VAIIEEKRTNKCL
-144 YAVKADDGRRI
+144 YAVKAGDGRRI
-155 IKSYDSELI
+155 VKAYGSELI
-164 KIFDETVELT
+164 KISDEVVELT
-174 RAPRGGKPKEEL
+174 RTPRGGGGKSKEEL
-186 PVWTNEEVEKA
+186 PEWTHEEIEKA

-209 KYVETGALGV
+209 RYVETGALGA
-219 EIENAPTILGRI
+219 EIENAPTIIGRI

-236 NKRNHTI
+236 NKRNRTI

-248 IQPDEDAPEGTPK
+248 IQPAEDAPEGTPK
-261 KYTHKITTNDKL
+261 KYTHKVTTNGKL
-273 AIAEELDDEGKKI
+273 VIAEEFDDEGKKI

-295 GERKNLTAKTP
+295 GECKILTAKTP

-317 KKAEEHKAKA
+317 KKAEEHKAN
-327 EEQKA
+327 
-332 KAEAYI
+332 AEASI
-338 EKWTTKIEEI
+338 EKWTAKIEEI
-348 KAKIGKD
+348 KAKICKD

-364 EENAGSETGTND
+364 EENASSETGAND

>member
-15 NALLETVTDESE
+15 NALLETVTDEKE
-27 KAAIEEVL
+27 RAAIEEVL
-35 VKRGQLAPGDN
+35 AKRGQLAPSDN

-65 DAANGTDANGTD
+65 DAANGSD
-77 ADASE
+77 ADASGKPATE
-82 KQVAAA
+82 
-88 KKVKVKLTD
+88 KKVKIKPTD
-97 EERAALAAKLREEAV
+97 EERVALAAKLREEAV

-124 EWVNGVV
+124 EWINGVI

-155 IKSYDSELI
+155 VKAYGSELI
-164 KIFDETVELT
+164 KISDETVELT
-174 RAPRGGKPKEEL
+174 RTPRGGKSSKEEL
-186 PVWTNEEVEKA
+186 PEWTHEEIEKA

-209 KYVETGALGV
+209 SYVETGALGA

-248 IQPDEDAPEGTPK
+248 IQPAEDAPEGTPK
-261 KYTHKITTNDKL
+261 KYAHKVTTNDKL

-295 GERKNLTAKTP
+295 GERKTPTAKTP

-327 EEQKA
+327 EA
-332 KAEAYI
+332 SI
-338 EKWTTKIEEI
+338 EKWTAKIEEI

>member
-15 NALLETVTDESE
+15 NALLEKVTDENE

-35 VKRGQLAPGDN
+35 AKRGQLASGDN

-65 DAANGTDANGTD
+65 DAANGTDA
-77 ADASE
+77 DASE
-82 KQVAAA
+82 KQAANTKKA
-88 KKVKVKLTD
+88 KVKPTD

-124 EWVNGVV
+124 EWVNGVI

-155 IKSYDSELI
+155 VKAYGSELI
-164 KIFDETVELT
+164 KISDEVVELT
-174 RAPRGGKPKEEL
+174 RTPRGGGKSKEEL
-186 PVWTNEEVEKA
+186 PEWTHEEIEKA

-209 KYVETGALGV
+209 SYVETGALGA
-219 EIENAPTILGRI
+219 EIENAQTILGRI

-248 IQPDEDAPEGTPK
+248 IQPAEDAPEGTPK
-261 KYTHKITTNDKL
+261 KYAHKVTTNDKL

-295 GERKNLTAKTP
+295 GERKTPTAKTP

-327 EEQKA
+327 EA
-332 KAEAYI
+332 SI
-338 EKWTTKIEEI
+338 EKWTAKIEEI

>member
-27 KAAIEEVL
+27 KAAIEKVL
-35 VKRGQLAPGDN
+35 AKRGQLAPGDN

-65 DAANGTDANGTD
+65 DAANGTDA
-77 ADASE
+77 DASE
-82 KQVAAA
+82 KQAATA
-88 KKVKVKLTD
+88 KKVKVKPTD

-124 EWVNGVV
+124 EWVNGVI

-155 IKSYDSELI
+155 VKAYGSELI
-164 KIFDETVELT
+164 KISDEVVELT
-174 RAPRGGKPKEEL
+174 RTPRGGKSSKEEL
-186 PVWTNEEVEKA
+186 PEWTHEEIEKA

-209 KYVETGALGV
+209 SYVETGALGA

-248 IQPDEDAPEGTPK
+248 IQPADDAPEGTPK
-261 KYTHKITTNDKL
+261 KYAHKVTTNDKL

-295 GERKNLTAKTP
+295 GERKTPTAKTP

-327 EEQKA
+327 EA
-332 KAEAYI
+332 SI
-338 EKWTTKIEEI
+338 EKWAAKIEEI

-364 EENAGSETGTND
+364 EENDGSETGANE